1 MKRIMLFLVTNLAV
15 MLVLGVVLN
24 ILFSVL
30 GINKSS
36 ISGLLVFC
44 AVFGFGGSFISLLM
58 SKWMAKRSYGVQVIE
73 QPRNETEHWLVS
85 TVARQAREAGIKMP
99 EVGIYDSPEMNAFA
113 TGARRDDSL
122 VAVSSGLL
130 YSMSRDEA
138 EAVLA
143 GGRMACRRGTFV
155 TVSCVSG
162 TSRRG
167 DLLARQHQGLC
178 ENMEGAAAARVCR
191 EFGLPFLEL
200 RCVSNLVEE
209 RDLRKWRL
217 REACDRCGEA
227 AALLLQGLRHD

>member
-1 MKRIMLFLVTNLAV
+1 MYLVTAATPFELDPLLSACPPGARFESLVCGVGPVEATLRLTALLARREAKGAPRYRGVINIGVAGAYRLAENSANLLDLCLAERE
-15 MLVLGVVLN
+15 VLGD
-24 ILFSVL
+24 L
-30 GINKSS
+30 GICDETAIVSLRS
-36 ISGLLVFC
+36 DTLEVLDTFALDGPLL
-44 AVFGFGGSFISLLM
+44 A
-58 SKWMAKRSYGVQVIE
+58 
-73 QPRNETEHWLVS
+73 
-85 TVARQAREAGIKMP
+85 EAGHGM
-99 EVGIYDSPEMNAFA
+99 
-113 TGARRDDSL
+113 
-122 VAVSSGLL
+122 
-130 YSMSRDEA
+130 
-138 EAVLA
+138 A
-143 GGRMACRRGTFV
+143 GRRGTFV

>member
-85 TVARQAREAGIKMP
+85 TVARQARGWHQDAG
-99 EVGIYDSPEMNAFA
+99 
-113 TGARRDDSL
+113 
-122 VAVSSGLL
+122 SGDLRL
-130 YSMSRDEA
+130 PRDER
-138 EAVLA
+138 L
-143 GGRMACRRGTFV
+143 CHRR
-155 TVSCVSG
+155 
-162 TSRRG
+162 
-167 DLLARQHQGLC
+167 
-178 ENMEGAAAARVCR
+178 
-191 EFGLPFLEL
+191 PP
-200 RCVSNLVEE
+200 
-209 RDLRKWRL
+209 
-217 REACDRCGEA
+217 
-227 AALLLQGLRHD
+227 

>member
-99 EVGIYDSPEMNAFA
+99 EVGIYDPP
-113 TGARRDDSL
+113 R
-122 VAVSSGLL
+122 
-130 YSMSRDEA
+130 
-138 EAVLA
+138 
-143 GGRMACRRGTFV
+143 
-155 TVSCVSG
+155 
-162 TSRRG
+162 
-167 DLLARQHQGLC
+167 
-178 ENMEGAAAARVCR
+178 
-191 EFGLPFLEL
+191 
-200 RCVSNLVEE
+200 
-209 RDLRKWRL
+209 
-217 REACDRCGEA
+217 
-227 AALLLQGLRHD
+227 